1 MMKNTRVVWIA
12 LAVGVTAALFV
23 VRLGGVVEPMG
34 PDQGVYATIG
44 WGLGRGLTLYRDLW
58 EQKPPAIY
66 LTYRAAFA
74 VFGTRV
80 PSIFWLDFIAA
91 IATAAFLFDLT
102 RRLRDGSFAA
112 IALVVFAF
120 ASLPAAR
127 FTLGGFLERSVSET
141 FITPL
146 AAGAAWAV
154 IVGRDRPSIGWPFLA
169 GLLVGFA
176 GCFKQTALIY
186 WPVLAAWTWMASD
199 LRRGTRFAVW
209 TGMGAAIIPALMIA
223 WLWGHAALGDA
234 WVALVEFNTAYL
246 RVGGVGLAGT
256 VNRFAHQLWL
266 HMKTDEV
273 WAVGTFAAAVALVYG
288 LRHRTARPALVPW
301 LGLLWLAG
309 ALIAVVAN
317 GPRLFPTYFVP
328 SLVPLSLLTA
338 WLVDRTLAPST
349 RRPVAAAALALFVGV
364 MLVRSGS
371 IRRAASMTVWDAR
384 YVSGGLDR
392 DVYLG
397 RFRSREAESFSA
409 EDNARLADYLH
420 AHTGPADRIFVFGM
434 SAGTY
439 FLSERLPASRF
450 LWAYAPASRMLDRPE
465 FRLETLAASLGR
477 VAPRYI
483 VLQRHN
489 GDSFSGWRAE
499 DAFGSPAMQAVLRA
513 YHQDA
518 TIGDFV
524 LYRRDGSTAGTFGAN
539 EHVGAVDTPGAEPRA
554 EAIPQQMRREF
565 NAG

>member
-1 MMKNTRVVWIA
+1 MMKGRRDVSIA
-12 LAVGVTAALFV
+12 LAIGAAAALFV
-23 VRLGGVVEPMG
+23 LRLGGVLEPMG

-80 PSIFWLDFIAA
+80 PSIFWLDLIAA
-91 IATAAFLFDLT
+91 IVTAAFLFDLT
-102 RRLRDGSFAA
+102 RRLRGVSFAA
-112 IALVVFAF
+112 LTLVVFAF

-146 AAGAAWAV
+146 AAGAAWAA
-154 IVGRDRPSIGWPFLA
+154 IVGLDQPSVGWPLLA
-169 GLLVGFA
+169 GVLVGFA

-186 WPVLAAWTWMASD
+186 WPAMAVWTWTATD
-199 LRRGTRFAVW
+199 LRRAIRFAVW
-209 TGMGAAIIPALMIA
+209 AGVGAAIMPAILIA
-223 WLWGHAALGDA
+223 WLAAHGALGDA
-234 WVALVEFNTAYL
+234 WVALVEFNVAYL
-246 RVGGVGLAGT
+246 RLGGIGLSGT
-256 VNRFAHQLWL
+256 LNRFAHELWL
-266 HMKTDEV
+266 HLKTDEV
-273 WAVGTFAAAVALVYG
+273 WAVGSFAAVVGAVSV
-288 LRHRTARPALVPW
+288 LRLRASPAARIPW
-301 LGLLWLAG
+301 LGILWLAAG
-309 ALIAVVAN
+309 LIAVVAN
-317 GPRLFPTYFVP
+317 GPRLFPTYFMP
-328 SLVPLSLLTA
+328 SLVPLSLLSA
-338 WLVDRTLAPST
+338 WLIDQAVAAPS
-349 RRPVAAAALALFVGV
+349 RRPVAVAALALFIGL

-371 IRRAASMTVWDAR
+371 IPRAASMIAWDAR
-384 YVSGGLDR
+384 YASGTLDR
-392 DVYLG
+392 DAYLS
-397 RFRSREAESFSA
+397 RFRSREAQSFSA
-409 EDNARLADYLH
+409 EDNAQLADYVRT
-420 AHTGPADRIFVFGM
+420 HTLAADRIFVFGM

-439 FLSERLPASRF
+439 FLSGRLPASRF
-450 LWAYAPASRMLDRPE
+450 LWAYAPASRMIDRPE
-465 FRLETLAASLGR
+465 FRLETLAASLDR

-499 DAFGSPAMQAVLRA
+499 DAFGSPSMQSVLRA

-524 LYRRDGSTAGTFGAN
+524 LYRRNGSAAGAFGTD
-539 EHVGAVDTPGAEPRA
+539 EHVGPIDSPRAQPRA
-554 EAIPQQMRREF
+554 ESVAQQVHREF

>member
-1 MMKNTRVVWIA
+1 MMKHTRGAWIA
-12 LAVGVTAALFV
+12 LAFGVTAALFV

-80 PSIFWLDFIAA
+80 QSIFWLDFIAA
-91 IATAAFLFDLT
+91 LATAAFVFDLT
-102 RRLRDGSFAA
+102 RRLRDASFAA
-112 IALVVFAF
+112 ITLVVFAF
-120 ASLPAAR
+120 ASWPAAR
-127 FTLGGFLERSVSET
+127 FILGGFLERSVSET

-154 IVGRDRPSIGWPFLA
+154 VVGFDRPSIGWPLLA

-186 WPVLAAWTWMASD
+186 WPVLAVWTWTASEV
-199 LRRGTRFAVW
+199 RRAMRVAVW
-209 TGMGAAIIPALMIA
+209 MGIGAAMVPALMIA
-223 WLWGHAALGDA
+223 WLWAHGALGDA
-234 WVALVEFNTAYL
+234 WVALVEFNMAYL
-246 RVGGVGLAGT
+246 RVGGVGMSGT
-256 VNRFAHQLWL
+256 LNRFAHELWL

-273 WAVGTFAAAVALVYG
+273 WAVGALAAVVAAGYI
-288 LRHRTARPALVPW
+288 LRLRTIRAALVPW
-301 LGLLWLAG
+301 LGLLWFAG
-309 ALIAVVAN
+309 TLIAVVAN
-317 GPRLFPTYFVP
+317 GPRLFPTYFMP
-328 SLVPLSLLTA
+328 SLVPLSLLSA
-338 WLVDRTLAPST
+338 WLIDRTMALSA
-349 RRPVAAAALALFVGV
+349 RRAIATATLALFVGF

-371 IRRAASMTVWDAR
+371 IRRAASMIAWDAR
-384 YVSGGLDR
+384 YVSGALDR
-392 DVYLG
+392 DAYLG

-409 EDNARLADYLH
+409 EDNARLADYVR
-420 AHTGPADRIFVFGM
+420 AHTVPDDRIFVFGM

-439 FLSERLPASRF
+439 FLSDRLPASRF
-450 LWAYAPASRMLDRPE
+450 LWAYAPSSRMLDRPE
-465 FRLETLAASLGR
+465 FRLETLADSLGR

-499 DAFGSPAMQAVLRA
+499 DAFGSPAMQSVLRA

-524 LYRRDGSTAGTFGAN
+524 LYRREASAAGAFRSD
-539 EHVGAVDTPGAEPRA
+539 EHLAVDAPSAEPRPEPIA
-554 EAIPQQMRREF
+554 HEVRRELD
-565 NAG
+565 AG